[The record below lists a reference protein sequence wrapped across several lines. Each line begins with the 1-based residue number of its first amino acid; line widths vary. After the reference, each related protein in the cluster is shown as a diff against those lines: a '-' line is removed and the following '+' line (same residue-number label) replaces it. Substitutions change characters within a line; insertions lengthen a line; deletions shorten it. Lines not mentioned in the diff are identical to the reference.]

1 VSGIVGGG
9 GLGQGAGITQNVV
22 MGTGLLNIFLDIAA
36 LSPGNNADAGT
47 FELSLD
53 GNVVASDAL
62 GGIGY
67 NQTIR
72 STLSYS
78 GSVDAGSHAIAIDIR
93 RGYGC
98 EYPDSPFEFLSNI
111 TLSGTAVPEPG
122 TYGVLTA
129 LSGLLYGIKLMR
141 RNPVKD

>member
-1 VSGIVGGG
+1 
-9 GLGQGAGITQNVV
+9 LGQGAGITQNVV
-22 MGTGLLNIFLDIAA
+22 LGAGQLNIFLNIAA

-47 FELSLD
+47 FELLLD
-53 GNVVASDAL
+53 GDVVASDAL
-62 GGIGY
+62 GGIGF

-78 GSVDAGSHAIAIDIR
+78 GSVGAGSHAIAIDIR

-111 TLSGTAVPEPG
+111 TLGGTAVPEPG

-129 LSGLLYGIKLMR
+129 LGGLLYGIKLTR
-141 RNPVKD
+141 RNPVKG